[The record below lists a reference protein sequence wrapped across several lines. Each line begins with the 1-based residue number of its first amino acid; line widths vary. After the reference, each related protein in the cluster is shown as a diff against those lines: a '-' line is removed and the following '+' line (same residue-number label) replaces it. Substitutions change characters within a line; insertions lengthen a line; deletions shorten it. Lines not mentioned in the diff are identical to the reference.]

1 MSIEII
7 EHQDRLQINLPPVT
21 CLLSDGGQEVVA
33 KLIGVAE
40 KVISPGFSKKYV
52 SLLLCGPAS
61 DRNIKWYEDL
71 SKRLILSETFNRI
84 MTFRWLLSLIRKSP
98 VPWVFFAADDCL
110 GTTWELALSCSRR
123 YWFSE
128 TVLVGFPEVQIGG
141 FPAGGSAEALSKSN
155 PKFREFWDRSPVV
168 TSRKAFEEDF
178 VSFCSPIG
186 PDWAISY
193 NDLLTTSGF
202 YENIPAAAA
211 GELRKFSRSE
221 LSETFGPN
229 AKEVVIDQL
238 DSMRAR
244 VATSGAPTGA
254 IWEYCWGLI
263 KQRGKLQDSRE
274 LGRLIGIL
282 SARFYHSRRY
292 KSFVYASCVKS
303 EAERLPKNTG
313 FPINRLVIDLNFL
326 TPPTS
331 ILVSILQAGARI
343 IFVSTEAKSLMVA
356 LNMIYNRLER
366 QLGAAQVR
374 HFWHEQVAWF
384 CGHAD
389 SGKSPTLRWSAD
401 DRVMIVTPDGT
412 FEFLRL
418 DGNSS
423 QAEKGIM
430 EAVNA
435 SSRAAKD
442 SAAIAG
448 IIPLIASGLYESPF
462 KTAKLPLSIFI
473 RSSFFQE
480 AMHIARHCGNDV
492 QNVIQN
498 LKNLGWTFAGDEE
511 AWDRFLSSRMDIYN
525 FDRSYQNLGFTGLTH
540 SEWSLGSF
548 KHARSVSKKYFEKSE
563 FRWSATHTSQHLAIY
578 LGLLVLHLC
587 QTSSQKDTDVV
598 DHIAAVSVGFPVG
611 MGTPVGYVREQ
622 GSRKVSFYSQTNWPG
637 VNTDA
642 TVKKIRQVH
651 DVL

>member
-7 EHQDRLQINLPPVT
+7 EHPDRLQINLPPVT
-21 CLLSDGGQEVVA
+21 CLLSDEGQQVVSG
-33 KLIGVAE
+33 LIEVAE
-40 KVISPGFSKKYV
+40 KVCSPGFTRRYV

-61 DRNIKWYEDL
+61 DRNMKWYDDL
-71 SKRLILSETFNRI
+71 SRRLVLSETFSRI

-128 TVLVGFPEVQIGG
+128 TAQVGFPEVQIGG
-141 FPAGGSAEALSKSN
+141 FPSGGSAEAMAKTN
-155 PKFREFWDRSPVV
+155 PKFHEFWDRTPVV
-168 TSRKAFEEDF
+168 ASREAFANDF

-186 PDWAISY
+186 ADWATSY
-193 NDLLTTSGF
+193 NDLLIASGF
-202 YENIPAAAA
+202 HENMPATGV
-211 GELRKFSRSE
+211 GEMRKFSRSE
-221 LSETFGPN
+221 LSETFGPD
-229 AKEVVIDQL
+229 AKEVVIEQL
-238 DSMRAR
+238 DSVRAR

-263 KQRGKLQDSRE
+263 RQRGKLKDSRE

-292 KSFVYASCVKS
+292 QSFVYASCVKS
-303 EAERLPKNTG
+303 EAEKLPKAAG
-313 FPINRLVIDLNFL
+313 FPSNRLVIDLNFL

-331 ILVSILQAGARI
+331 ILTSILQAGARI
-343 IFVSTEAKSLMVA
+343 IFVSTEPKTLMTA

-366 QLGAAQVR
+366 HMGAVQVR
-374 HFWHEQVAWF
+374 HLWHEQVAWF
-384 CGHAD
+384 SGHAD
-389 SGKSPTLRWSAD
+389 AAKSPILRWSAD
-401 DRVMIVTPDGT
+401 DRVMIVAQDGT

-435 SSRAAKD
+435 LSRTARD
-442 SAAIAG
+442 TPSLLG

-462 KTAKLPLSIFI
+462 KTSKLPLSIFV

-480 AMHIARHCGNDV
+480 AMHIARHCGNDI

-498 LKNLGWTFAGDEE
+498 LKSQGWGFAGDEE

-525 FDRSYQNLGFTGLTH
+525 FDRSYQNLGFNGLSQT
-540 SEWSLGSF
+540 EWSIGSF
-548 KHARSVSKKYFEKSE
+548 KHARSVTKKLSDKSE
-563 FRWSATHTSQHLAIY
+563 FRWSATHASQHLAIY

-587 QTSSQKDTDVV
+587 QSASQKDTNIV
-598 DHIAAVSVGFPVG
+598 DHIAAVALGFPVG
-611 MGTPVGYVREQ
+611 MGTPVGYIRER
-622 GSRKVSFYSQTNWPG
+622 GSRKISFYSRTNWPG
-637 VNTDA
+637 INVDA
-642 TVKKIRQVH
+642 AVVRIRHTH